1 MGFVIDL
8 ILGIFDFIV
17 DVLLLRHLR
26 GKAGHAPRSVADDA
40 MAVAHFDYVTLVW
53 IALVSVGL
61 MFVLIFAF
69 NVPVAWGIGIGLV
82 VGAVWGCLKYFQL
95 VRQE

>member
-8 ILGIFDFIV
+8 ILGIFDFVV
-17 DVLLLRHLR
+17 DVLLFRHLR

-53 IALVSVGL
+53 VALVGVGL
-61 MFVLIFAF
+61 TFLLIFAF
-69 NVPVAWGIGIGLV
+69 DVPVAWSIGIGLV
-82 VGAVWGCLKYFQL
+82 VAAVWGCRKYYQL
-95 VRQE
+95 IRQE